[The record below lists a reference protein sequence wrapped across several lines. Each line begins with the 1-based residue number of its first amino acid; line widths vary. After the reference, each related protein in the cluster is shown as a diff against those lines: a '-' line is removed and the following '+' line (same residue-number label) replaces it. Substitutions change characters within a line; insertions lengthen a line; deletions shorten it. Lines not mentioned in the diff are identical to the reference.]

1 MTFEKSKSWKCLKKN
16 KAVELSTCNEE
27 SEKDINPE
35 KISIAL
41 VYYLLYASC
50 NGGLRN

>member
-1 MTFEKSKSWKCLKKN
+1 MFEKSKSWKCK
-16 KAVELSTCNEE
+16 EE

-41 VYYLLYASC
+41 VYYY
-50 NGGLRN
+50 LRRRRRKQV